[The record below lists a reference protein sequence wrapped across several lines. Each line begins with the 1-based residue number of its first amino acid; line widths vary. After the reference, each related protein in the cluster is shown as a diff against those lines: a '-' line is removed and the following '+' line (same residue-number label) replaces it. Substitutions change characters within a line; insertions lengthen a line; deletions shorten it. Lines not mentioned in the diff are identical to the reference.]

1 MRNLKREAARRG
13 AGSERSAR
21 HATEEPRA
29 TAATTTATTEKP
41 TAGTTE
47 KPMVMGARTSC
58 TVDSHSEFNLRAQ
71 RPILL
76 DDHTV
81 WIWHLQS

>member
-58 TVDSHSEFNLRAQ
+58 TVDSHFESTSSTPNSTSESVVSDLFQ
-71 RPILL
+71 I
-76 DDHTV
+76 
-81 WIWHLQS
+81 